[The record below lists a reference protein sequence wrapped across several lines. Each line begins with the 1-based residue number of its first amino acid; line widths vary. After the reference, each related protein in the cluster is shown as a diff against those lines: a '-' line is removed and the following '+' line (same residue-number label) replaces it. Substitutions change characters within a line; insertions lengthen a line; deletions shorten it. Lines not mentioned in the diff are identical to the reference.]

1 MDGMSARN
9 GAGSMKN
16 LLAVKAVVS
25 RELTKVFRQ
34 RGRLIS
40 SMVRPMIWL
49 LVIGSGVGSML
60 QGDAQSN
67 YLQFLVPGIVAM
79 TLLFAALLS
88 ALTLV
93 YDKEFGVMR
102 MMLIAPIAHYWIVIA
117 KLIAATITAMV
128 QASLLLII
136 LVVLQIIHIKAALL
150 MLGPALVTAICCAAI
165 GGLIA
170 AWSKTL
176 DNFAVIMNFFIFP
189 VFFLSG
195 ALYPVSQLPEIL
207 KVIVLFN
214 PFSYGVDLMKHVVGG
229 SSTDFS
235 VSTDISVLLL
245 FSVFAIALACWRFS
259 KESVHEPLFHRV
271 TKGKR

>member
-1 MDGMSARN
+1 MSWQP
-9 GAGSMKN
+9 
-16 LLAVKAVVS
+16 VKAVVG
-25 RELTKVFRQ
+25 RELSKLFRQ
-34 RGRLIS
+34 RARLLS

-60 QGDAQSN
+60 QGQQQEG
-67 YLQFLVPGIVAM
+67 YLTFLVPGILAM

-102 MMLIAPIAHYWIVIA
+102 MMMIAPIAHYWIVLS

-128 QASLLLII
+128 QAILLLLLL
-136 LVVLQIIHIKAALL
+136 LVLGFIDIQVALALIPPAVL
-150 MLGPALVTAICCAAI
+150 TSICCAAI

-170 AWSKTL
+170 VWSKTL

-195 ALYPVSQLPEIL
+195 ALYPVAQLPEIFRY
-207 KVIVLFN
+207 IVVVN
-214 PFSYGVDLMKHVVGG
+214 PFSYGVDLLKHAVPGV
-229 SSTDFS
+229 STDFS
-235 VSTDISVLLL
+235 VITDICVLLG
-245 FSVFAIALACWRFS
+245 FSAVAILIACWRFS
-259 KESVHEPLFHRV
+259 RESVHEPLFHRV
-271 TKGKR
+271 TKRR

>member
-1 MDGMSARN
+1 
-9 GAGSMKN
+9 MKN
-16 LLAVKAVVS
+16 WLAVKAVAG
-25 RELTKVFRQ
+25 RELSKVFRQ

-40 SMVRPMIWL
+40 SMVRPLIWL

-60 QGDAQSN
+60 QGSQQEG
-67 YLQFLVPGIVAM
+67 YLGFLVPGIVAM

-102 MMLIAPIAHYWIVIA
+102 MMMIAPIEHYWIVIA

-128 QASLLLII
+128 QALMLLVILVLIGLIQWDIALLLLI
-136 LVVLQIIHIKAALL
+136 
-150 MLGPALVTAICCAAI
+150 PAFATAVCCAAI

-189 VFFLSG
+189 LFFLSG
-195 ALYPVSQLPEIL
+195 ALYPVSQLPELL
-207 KVIVLFN
+207 KYVVLIN
-214 PFSYGVDLMKHVVGG
+214 PFSYGVDLMKHAVPAAE
-229 SSTDFS
+229 SDFS
-235 VSTDISVLLL
+235 ILTDIGVLAGFSVL
-245 FSVFAIALACWRFS
+245 AIVIACWRFS
-259 KESVHEPLFHRV
+259 RESVHEPLFHRV
-271 TKGKR
+271 TGKKS

>member
-1 MDGMSARN
+1 MSN
-9 GAGSMKN
+9 V
-16 LLAVKAVVS
+16 LAVKAVVM

-34 RGRLIS
+34 KGRLVS

-60 QGDAQSN
+60 HADAQAN
-67 YLQFLVPGIVAM
+67 YLSFLVPGIVAM
-79 TLLFAALLS
+79 SLLFAALLS

-102 MMLIAPIAHYWIVIA
+102 MMLIAPISHYWIVIA
-117 KLIAATITAMV
+117 KLIAATVTAMV
-128 QASLLLII
+128 QAMLLLLI
-136 LVVLQIIHIKAALL
+136 LVVIQLIDWDVALF
-150 MLGPALVTAICCAAI
+150 MLIPAFATAICCAAI

-189 VFFLSG
+189 LFFLSG
-195 ALYPVSQLPEIL
+195 ALYPVSQLPELL
-207 KVIVLFN
+207 KLVVLIN
-214 PFSYGVDLMKHVVGG
+214 PFSYGVDLMKHAVPG
-229 SSTDFS
+229 SQTDFS
-235 VSTDISVLLL
+235 WITDLTVLAV
-245 FSVFAIALACWRFS
+245 FSIVAIALACWRFS
-259 KESVHEPLFHRV
+259 KVSVHEPLFHRV

>member
-1 MDGMSARN
+1 
-9 GAGSMKN
+9 MKQRQS
-16 LLAVKAVVS
+16 LAIKAVIR
-25 RELTKVFRQ
+25 RELNKVFRQ
-34 RGRLIS
+34 KARLVS
-40 SMVRPMIWL
+40 AMVRPLIWL

-60 QGDAQSN
+60 PSQQPSE
-67 YLQFLVPGIVAM
+67 YLAFLVPGIVAM

-117 KLIAATITAMV
+117 KLIAATIIALV
-128 QASLLLII
+128 QAIMLLII
-136 LVVLQIIHIKAALL
+136 LFIIGLIDISTLLALL
-150 MLGPALVTAICCAAI
+150 APAVMTALCCAAI

-195 ALYPVSQLPEIL
+195 ALYPVTQLPALL
-207 KVIVLFN
+207 KWIVVIN
-214 PFSYGVDLMKHVVGG
+214 PFSYGVDLMKHAVPTVN
-229 SSTDFS
+229 SDFPLYI
-235 VSTDISVLLL
+235 DLMVLLL
-245 FSVFAIALACWRFS
+245 FSLTAITIACWRFS
-259 KESVHEPLFHRV
+259 RESVHEPLFHRV
-271 TKGKR
+271 TGRKNG

>member
-1 MDGMSARN
+1 
-9 GAGSMKN
+9 MKN
-16 LLAVKAVVS
+16 WLAVKAVVY
-25 RELTKVFRQ
+25 RELSKVFRQ
-34 RGRLIS
+34 KGRLIS
-40 SMVRPMIWL
+40 SMVRPLIWL

-60 QGDAQSN
+60 HADQQSG
-67 YLQFLVPGIVAM
+67 YLTFLVPGIVAM

-102 MMLIAPIAHYWIVIA
+102 MMLIAPIEHYWIVIA

-128 QASLLLII
+128 QAIMLLVILALIGLVEVKIALLLLI
-136 LVVLQIIHIKAALL
+136 
-150 MLGPALVTAICCAAI
+150 PALATAICCAAI

-189 VFFLSG
+189 LFFLSG
-195 ALYPVSQLPEIL
+195 ALYPVSQLPELL
-207 KVIVLFN
+207 KYIVLIN
-214 PFSYGVDLMKHVVGG
+214 PFSYGVDLMKHAVP
-229 SSTDFS
+229 SANSDFS
-235 VSTDISVLLL
+235 IITDIAVLLL
-245 FSVFAIALACWRFS
+245 FSIIAIVLACWRFS

-271 TKGKR
+271 TGKKS

>member
-1 MDGMSARN
+1 
-9 GAGSMKN
+9 MKN
-16 LLAVKAVVS
+16 WLAVKAVVG
-25 RELTKVFRQ
+25 RELNKVFRQ
-34 RGRLIS
+34 RARLIS

-60 QGDAQSN
+60 QGEQQAG
-67 YLQFLVPGIVAM
+67 YLTFLVPGIVAM

-102 MMLIAPIAHYWIVIA
+102 MMLIAPIEHYWIVIA
-117 KLIAATITAMV
+117 KLIAATIAAMA
-128 QASLLLII
+128 QAVLLLVI
-136 LVVLQIIHIKAALL
+136 LLLLGFIEIKIALWL
-150 MLGPALVTAICCAAI
+150 LLPALATAICCAAI

-195 ALYPVSQLPEIL
+195 ALYPVSQLPMML
-207 KVIVLFN
+207 KYVVLIN
-214 PFSYGVDLMKHVVGG
+214 PFSYGVDLMKHAVPTAA
-229 SSTDFS
+229 SDFS
-235 VSTDISVLLL
+235 VVTDIAVLAG
-245 FSVFAIALACWRFS
+245 FSVAAIAIACWRFS
-259 KESVHEPLFHRV
+259 RESVHEPLFHRA
-271 TKGKR
+271 TRKS